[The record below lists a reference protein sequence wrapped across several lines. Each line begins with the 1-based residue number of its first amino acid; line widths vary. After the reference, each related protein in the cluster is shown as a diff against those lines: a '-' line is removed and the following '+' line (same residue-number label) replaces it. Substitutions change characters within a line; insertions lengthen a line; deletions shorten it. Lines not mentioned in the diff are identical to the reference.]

1 MKFVDNFKL
10 SVKINRKMG
19 AVILLVVI
27 SVLCRL
33 IPHFPNFS
41 PLVAVSLFSGVY
53 FRKKFGWLLPLSIYV
68 LSDIIIGL
76 HDVVLF
82 TWSSIVIIYFL
93 GRLIKRNIISTLSYT
108 LLSSILFF
116 LITNFGVWFVGWYPH
131 TWKGFL
137 NCYILALPFFRTSL
151 FADLFFVA
159 VLFGVYEYFL
169 AKRILP
175 QHNN

>member
-1 MKFVDNFKL
+1 MC
-10 SVKINRKMG
+10 
-19 AVILLVVI
+19 AVILLVI
-27 SVLCRL
+27 IGIFCRL

-76 HDVVLF
+76 HDIVLF

-93 GRLIKRNIISTLSYT
+93 GRLIKRSIISTLTYT

-131 TWKGFL
+131 TWEGLIK
-137 NCYILALPFFRTSL
+137 CYILALPFFRTSL
-151 FADLFFVA
+151 FANLFFVG
-159 VLFGVYEYFL
+159 VLFGIYECFL
-169 AKRILP
+169 SKRFLL
-175 QHNN
+175 QHNTN